1 MRTVVASHGSDA
13 CTGKFMSGVSHLVLE
28 NVGIENQESFGQ
40 AVALEHLQTPERLS
54 AWHTSS
60 QPANVTVPYDVPDAA
75 LHYVQRQR
83 IGSHRH

>member
-1 MRTVVASHGSDA
+1 
-13 CTGKFMSGVSHLVLE
+13 MSGVSHLVLE

-40 AVALEHLQTPERLS
+40 AVTLEHLQTPERLS

-75 LHYVQRQR
+75 CIMYRGR
-83 IGSHRH
+83 GSVLTDTDRPLQCDES